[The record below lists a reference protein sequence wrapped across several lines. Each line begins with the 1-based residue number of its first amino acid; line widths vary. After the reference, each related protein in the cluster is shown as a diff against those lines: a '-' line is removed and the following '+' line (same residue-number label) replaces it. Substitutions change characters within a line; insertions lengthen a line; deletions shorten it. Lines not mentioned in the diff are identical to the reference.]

1 MRLSILKSTAAK
13 PLHIEFPDEQP
24 SDLYPKNIK
33 AQPEFGSVLLTLD
46 HLLTQ
51 NASRFHVHQKCV
63 YSTETAA
70 EALVSLIGTYYPKAQ
85 GLGPQMVDPST
96 MEAVNELKKD
106 PDNTVA
112 LYMVPREVSD
122 RFGGPIVQVVASL
135 IALQNL
141 VAAPAWGDGSA
152 LLGMNALVVNVTE
165 MALQASNRLGFVPS
179 LMVMKLVDDLP
190 MNVQQQAAE

>member
-1 MRLSILKSTAAK
+1 MRLAILKSTEAK
-13 PLHIEFPDEQP
+13 PLHVAFPEGDP

-33 AQPEFGSVLLTLD
+33 GHPEFGSVLLTLD
-46 HLLTQ
+46 HLLTK

-70 EALVSLIGTYYPKAQ
+70 EALVSLMSVYYPKAQ
-85 GLGPQMVDPST
+85 GMAPQPLDKAT
-96 MEAVNELKKD
+96 LEAIAELKRD
-106 PDNTVA
+106 SDNTVA
-112 LYMVPREVSD
+112 VYVVPREVSD

-152 LLGMNALVVNVTE
+152 LLGMNALVQNTSELAV
-165 MALQASNRLGFVPS
+165 QAANQLGLVPS